1 MKKKNKL
8 DDYFSFYTRTLNN
21 VIKSLDKDKI
31 YEFAELIEKTI
42 KKKKNYICM
51 WKWRVSCHS

>member
-1 MKKKNKL
+1 MKKKLNKF
-8 DDYFSFYTRTLNN
+8 DDYFSFYTGTLNN

-42 KKKKNYICM
+42 KKTKLYM
-51 WKWRVSCHS
+51 YVEMEGLML